1 MAIQRSKRRLRSWI
15 NCHHRVH
22 EDARFQSGV
31 GRMSATIIAG
41 QIVAQ
46 WDELSKDSI
55 INREEYIRN
64 LLVEFHIHIYKTA
77 INDLTKEIKK
87 P

>member
-1 MAIQRSKRRLRSWI
+1 
-15 NCHHRVH
+15 
-22 EDARFQSGV
+22 
-31 GRMSATIIAG
+31 MSATIIAG

-46 WDELSKDSI
+46 WDELSKDST

-64 LLVEFHIHIYKTA
+64 LLVEFHIHTYKKA
-77 INDLTKEIKK
+77 INDLTKETKK